1 MSWPRSAPGLDHFRI
16 YGDAVDYKGRVRTL
30 CGTLVEWGETRLPR
44 GRWRTNCSGCAIVS
58 DAWEEHGRD
67 KPLTLRRYRKLCR
80 ELGLHPRPPPPP
92 TPTAAELEHKKWLE
106 VVAAHELKHQA
117 LVDRLERR
125 TQTLARLETKL
136 KRTQTARDRA
146 ERLLNS
152 ARRALE
158 KFNQAEKP

>member
-92 TPTAAELEHKKWLE
+92 MPTAAELEHK
-106 VVAAHELKHQA
+106 KHQA

-125 TQTLARLETKL
+125 TQALARLETKL